1 MKIALA
7 DEDGAIDP
15 VPTSAGGHPVD
26 PDLEHLSD
34 ILRTFND
41 QFGNITWNDADR
53 VQRLITEDIPRQV
66 AEDEAYQNAQR
77 NNDPTNARIEHD
89 RALRQVVVRL
99 LKDETQFFK
108 EFSDNDSFRRWLSDA
123 VFRSTYGK
131 GA

>member
-1 MKIALA
+1 M
-7 DEDGAIDP
+7 
-15 VPTSAGGHPVD
+15 
-26 PDLEHLSD
+26 
-34 ILRTFND
+34 
-41 QFGNITWNDADR
+41 
-53 VQRLITEDIPRQV
+53 QRLITEDIPRQV

-99 LKDETQFFK
+99 PKDETQFFK